1 MFKRL
6 MLLCIGMAV
15 IPDGVGAP
23 KSNAQ
28 GPAGGY
34 MPLTQGCVLE
44 EGMRLGPNFKGH
56 SVMAVVAA
64 IGNIPPKDQYE
75 TNDEFKMRTENVL
88 STKPSALR
96 DDHLCVISAGAR
108 LTDDFDAD
116 AQVLRVRTLGTYSSR
131 WFDGEKYHDIAKV
144 YGGERNVRRSVY
156 DASNA
161 YGVSVSVTKK
171 KRDAYY
177 VAFDKQSVVE
187 AGELPGLSYKEL
199 SLRADVEMSG
209 ADARAQKDDIDVVY
223 LYGVVRPYV
232 GSHSEYEFPKIDWPF
247 ESEEKQTLVTA
258 SLKKFAVINVRAG
271 LILKVFDLAG
281 QQPSAST
288 SSNTNNG
295 DLRSLGPS
303 SIKKPFV
310 VK

>member
-1 MFKRL
+1 MFKRIL
-6 MLLCIGMAV
+6 FLCIGMAV
-15 IPDGVGAP
+15 IPVCFGAP

-28 GPAGGY
+28 GSGGGY
-34 MPLTQGCVLE
+34 MPLTQSCVLE
-44 EGMRLGPNFKGH
+44 DGMRLGPNFKGH
-56 SVMAVVAA
+56 SVMAVAAA
-64 IGNIPPKDQYE
+64 IGNVPPKDQYE
-75 TNDEFKMRTENVL
+75 TNDEFNMRTENVL

-96 DDHLCVISAGAR
+96 DGHLCVISAGAR

-161 YGVSVSVTKK
+161 YGVSLSVTKT

-177 VAFDKQSVVE
+177 VAFDKQSVVD
-187 AGELPGLSYKEL
+187 AGKLPGLSYKEL

-232 GSHSEYEFPKIDWPF
+232 GSHAEYEFPKIDWPF

-258 SLKKFAVINVRAG
+258 SLKKLAVINVRTG
-271 LILKVFDLAG
+271 MILKVFDLTS
-281 QQPSAST
+281 QQPSAT

>member
-1 MFKRL
+1 MFKRIL
-6 MLLCIGMAV
+6 FLCIGMTV
-15 IPDGVGAP
+15 IPVCFGAP

-28 GPAGGY
+28 GSAGGY
-34 MPLTQGCVLE
+34 MPLTQSCVLE
-44 EGMRLGPNFKGH
+44 EGMRLGPIFKGH
-56 SVMAVVAA
+56 SVMAVAAA
-64 IGNIPPKDQYE
+64 IGNVPPKDQYE
-75 TNDEFKMRTENVL
+75 TNDEFKARTENVL

-96 DDHLCVISAGAR
+96 DGQLCVISAGAR

-144 YGGERNVRRSVY
+144 YGGERNVHRSVY
-156 DASNA
+156 DANNA
-161 YGVSVSVTKK
+161 YGVSLSVTKK

-177 VAFDKQSVVE
+177 VAFDKQSVVD
-187 AGELPGLSYKEL
+187 AGELPGLSYKEF

-232 GSHSEYEFPKIDWPF
+232 GNHSEYEFPKIDWPF

-258 SLKKFAVINVRAG
+258 SLKKLAVINVRTG
-271 LILKVFDLAG
+271 MILKVFDLTG
-281 QQPSAST
+281 QQTSAST

>member
-1 MFKRL
+1 MFKRIL
-6 MLLCIGMAV
+6 FLCIGMTV
-15 IPDGVGAP
+15 IPVCFGAP

-28 GPAGGY
+28 GSAGGY
-34 MPLTQGCVLE
+34 MPLTQSCVLE
-44 EGMRLGPNFKGH
+44 EGMRLGPIFKGH
-56 SVMAVVAA
+56 SVMAVAAA
-64 IGNIPPKDQYE
+64 IGNVPPKDQYE
-75 TNDEFKMRTENVL
+75 TNDEFKARTENVL

-96 DDHLCVISAGAR
+96 DGQLCVISAGAR

-144 YGGERNVRRSVY
+144 YGGERNVHRSAY
-156 DASNA
+156 DANNA
-161 YGVSVSVTKK
+161 YGVSLSVTKK

-177 VAFDKQSVVE
+177 VAFDKQSVVD
-187 AGELPGLSYKEL
+187 AGELPGLSYKEF

-232 GSHSEYEFPKIDWPF
+232 GNHSEYEFPKIDWPF

-258 SLKKFAVINVRAG
+258 SLKKLAVINVRTG
-271 LILKVFDLAG
+271 MILKVFDLTG
-281 QQPSAST
+281 QQTSAST

>member
-1 MFKRL
+1 MFKRFV
-6 MLLCIGMAV
+6 LLCIGMAV
-15 IPDGVGAP
+15 IPVCFGAP

-28 GPAGGY
+28 GSAGGY

-44 EGMRLGPNFKGH
+44 EGISLGPNFKGH
-56 SVMAVVAA
+56 SVMAVAVA
-64 IGNIPPKDQYE
+64 IGNVPPKDQYE
-75 TNDEFKMRTENVL
+75 TNDEFNMRTENVL

-96 DDHLCVISAGAR
+96 DGHLCVISAGAR

-161 YGVSVSVTKK
+161 YGVSLSVTKT

-177 VAFDKQSVVE
+177 VAFDKQSVVD
-187 AGELPGLSYKEL
+187 AGKLPGLSYKEL

-232 GSHSEYEFPKIDWPF
+232 GNHAEYEFPKIDWPY

-258 SLKKFAVINVRAG
+258 SLKKLAVINVRTG
-271 LILKVFDLAG
+271 MILKVFDLTG
-281 QQPSAST
+281 QQPSAT